1 MTWRRSALRWGLS
14 AIAGVGGGLLALPG
28 VAAERVEFFYGPF
41 EVAVRVDDIQH
52 FADTGDVRG
61 SLRPIARRLDAEQQ
75 DSLRSFLNRSFNL
88 DVTTVAE
95 LTYSPVGSR
104 LLGQLGELLQTD
116 DQRSGFLALR
126 ASLILAAA
134 DQSGLTVVNVL
145 QQFPLETVQLNYALA
160 QQLLGEGQEFFQR
173 RAAVLAALETTA
185 RRLPSPAAA
194 PASALVPDGLAAP
207 AQPGA
212 YAWEQRTLEF
222 DNPLRQTQPR
232 ADLYLPIV
240 SAPPDSLPIVVISHG
255 AASTRQTLA
264 YLARHLASH
273 GYGAVVLEH
282 EDNGAQ
288 FEQFLSGLAQ
298 PPDPITLISRP
309 RDVTAVLDAL
319 EAIAPSDPSLARL
332 NLSNVGVIG
341 QSLGG
346 YTALAVA
353 GATFTPDAL
362 RQVCPS
368 PTQNRISLNLSL
380 LVQCELLD
388 IAGPLP
394 GSLRDQRVTSA
405 IAISPLTSRIFG
417 EAGLSQIEIPVMV
430 IAGTDDYLTP
440 ALPEQIQPFGWLTAI
455 EKYLVVVSAG
465 THFSFLAGNTS
476 GGALPVPE
484 DFYGPDARAA
494 YPLLQGLSLAFFDR
508 YQRGETAAAGYL
520 TQPYLDTF
528 AQAPFQALVVRE
540 LPQPVGE
547 ALSAR

>member
-1 MTWRRSALRWGLS
+1 MARLTGHRVNRRWWRSLVVGLS
-14 AIAGVGGGLLALPG
+14 SALLALPG
-28 VAAERVEFFYGPF
+28 LAAERIEFFYGPF
-41 EVAVRVDDIQH
+41 EVTVRVDDLQH
-52 FADTGDVRG
+52 FADTGEVRG
-61 SLRPIARRLDAEQQ
+61 SLRPVTRQLDAAQRNG
-75 DSLRSFLNRSFNL
+75 LRSFLNRSFNL
-88 DVTTVAE
+88 NVTTVAE
-95 LTYSPVGSR
+95 LTYSPVGVR
-104 LLGQLGELLQTD
+104 LLGQLGELIQTD

-134 DQSGLTVVNVL
+134 DEAGLTAMNIL
-145 QQFPLETVQLNYALA
+145 QQFPLETIQLNYAVA
-160 QQLLGEGQEFFQR
+160 QQLLGEGQQFFQR
-173 RAAVLAALETTA
+173 RAAVLAALDA
-185 RRLPSPAAA
+185 VAQHSALPAAG
-194 PASALVPDGLAAP
+194 GLASP

-212 YAWEQRTLEF
+212 YAWEQRTLQF
-222 DNPLRQTQPR
+222 DNPLRQTQPV
-232 ADLYLPIV
+232 ADLYLPTV
-240 SAPPDSLPIVVISHG
+240 PAPPGSLPVVVISHG

-273 GYGAVVLEH
+273 GYAAVVLEH

-288 FEQFLSGLAQ
+288 FEQFLNGLAQ
-298 PPDPITLISRP
+298 PPDPMTLISRP

-332 NLSNVGVIG
+332 DLTNVGVMG

-353 GATFTPDAL
+353 GATFNPEAL
-362 RQVCPS
+362 GQVCPS
-368 PTQNRISLNLSL
+368 PTQSRLSLNLSL

-388 IAGPLP
+388 VAGPLP
-394 GSLRDQRVTSA
+394 SSLRDRRVTSA

-417 EAGLSQIEIPVMV
+417 QAGLSQIEIPVMV

-440 ALPEQIQPFGWLTAI
+440 ALPEQIQPFGWLTNL

-494 YPLLQGLSLAFFDR
+494 YPLIQGLSLAFFDR

-520 TQPYLDTF
+520 TQAYLDTF
-528 AQAPFQALVVRE
+528 AQAPFRALIVRE
-540 LPQPVGE
+540 LPTAAEE
-547 ALSAR
+547 ALSVR